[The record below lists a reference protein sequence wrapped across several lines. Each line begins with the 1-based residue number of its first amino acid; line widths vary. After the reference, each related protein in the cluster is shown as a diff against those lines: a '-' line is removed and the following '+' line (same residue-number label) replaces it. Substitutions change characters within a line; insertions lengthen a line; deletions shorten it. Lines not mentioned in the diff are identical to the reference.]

1 MVTPGLAGKADSAE
15 QAGSVDLSQVS
26 PAGEA
31 AGAEEVQTSP
41 SLLHQQDRSCK
52 LGLFKKKKKKKQKHG
67 LDLFLATTQH
77 GCVPSKI
84 NAKPPE
90 TTILSFCQL
99 QFRIF
104 QISSRAGEGAR
115 QHVSLRG
122 DTQATGGCKGSKL
135 RKHPAKGTG
144 PGAQS

>member
-31 AGAEEVQTSP
+31 AGTEEVQTSP

-52 LGLFKKKKKKKQKHG
+52 LGLFKKTKKQKHG

-84 NAKPPE
+84 NVKPPE

-99 QFRIF
+99 QFKIF
-104 QISSRAGEGAR
+104 QISSGAGEGAR

-122 DTQATGGCKGSKL
+122 NTQATGGCKRSKL
-135 RKHPAKGTG
+135 RKRPAKGTG